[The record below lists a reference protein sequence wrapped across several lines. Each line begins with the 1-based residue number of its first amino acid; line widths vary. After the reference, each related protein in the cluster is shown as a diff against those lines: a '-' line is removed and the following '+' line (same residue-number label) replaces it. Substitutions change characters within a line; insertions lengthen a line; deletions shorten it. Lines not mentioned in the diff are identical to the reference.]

1 VTQAHLTSQ
10 QRELIEEF
18 GLLHEQM
25 GGTRMT
31 GRVSA
36 WLLLCDPPIQSLTEI
51 AEGLGVSKAAA
62 SGAARSLLQSHF
74 VERVGE
80 PGQRGDFYR
89 AVPADPDRIVPLD
102 HVRRLHA
109 LLGRALQTVAEK
121 DQAQTNHAL
130 MHDLLDFTAFVD
142 AELPA
147 LLERWVQRRAGDA
160 PDASG
165 ADNQT
170 PDHHGGTP

>member
-1 VTQAHLTSQ
+1 MRAEMTPE

-36 WLLLCDPPIQSLTEI
+36 WLLLCAPPVQSLTEI
-51 AEGLGVSKAAA
+51 AEGLGVSKAAVSA
-62 SGAARSLLQSHF
+62 AARLLLQSCL
-74 VERVGE
+74 VERVSE

-89 AVPADPDRIVPLD
+89 ALPADPDGIVPLD
-102 HVRRLHA
+102 HVRTLHRLIA
-109 LLGRALQTVAEK
+109 RGLVTVA
-121 DQAQTNHAL
+121 DRDPSQPNYAL
-130 MHDLLDFTAFVD
+130 MRDLLEFTEFME

-147 LLERWVQRRAGDA
+147 LLVRWRERRAASPLTDSAGD
-160 PDASG
+160 
-165 ADNQT
+165 
-170 PDHHGGTP
+170 GGSSR